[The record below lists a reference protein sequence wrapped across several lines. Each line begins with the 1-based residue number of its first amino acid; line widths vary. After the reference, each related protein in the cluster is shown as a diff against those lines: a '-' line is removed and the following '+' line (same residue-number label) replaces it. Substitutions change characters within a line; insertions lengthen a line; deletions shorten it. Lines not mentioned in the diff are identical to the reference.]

1 MASLYVTSILARQ
14 PQLFVIY
21 CIKISLIVLAM
32 HSMVSTLFI
41 IIFIITLITF
51 IISVP
56 LNGYLTSLL
65 ITHAAYD
72 KIYAHQQ
79 QVATVFEYFDI
90 FGSLCF
96 LFLGF
101 GWGMILPVDHDCI
114 NGRNRILRLVLA
126 YSAQSLVS
134 IFLAICAIIPSI
146 ILTSKACIHTTLH
159 MFFVNSLHMATSD
172 TARYIFQQG
181 ATKFAQCGPY
191 AITATLFFVGIVF
204 VQTSILCISM
214 IRNAFQAAIYP
225 FRYQIMMSQY
235 SWILMIATPLIFCI
249 IFYQFFFQI
258 TLSCIFWSIELFS
271 VLLKGA

>member
-1 MASLYVTSILARQ
+1 MASLYATPILARQ
-14 PQLFVIY
+14 LTLFMVYCDKIGLIALVI
-21 CIKISLIVLAM
+21 
-32 HSMVSTLFI
+32 HSMISTLFI
-41 IIFIITLITF
+41 IIFIITLIAF
-51 IISVP
+51 ALSVP

-65 ITHAAYD
+65 ITHGAYD

-79 QVATVFEYFDI
+79 QVATIFEYFDI

-101 GWGMILPVDHDCI
+101 GWGMILPVDHECI
-114 NGRNRILRLVLA
+114 NGRHRILRIALA
-126 YSAQSLVS
+126 YSAQPIVSL
-134 IFLAICAIIPSI
+134 FLAICAIIPSI
-146 ILTSKACIHTTLH
+146 LLTSKACIHTTLH

-172 TARYIFQQG
+172 AARHIFQQG
-181 ATKFAQCGPY
+181 AARFAQCSPY
-191 AITATLFFVGIVF
+191 AITATLFFMGIVF

-214 IRNAFQAAIYP
+214 VRNAFQAAIYP

-235 SWILMIATPLIFCI
+235 SWILMIAIPLIFCI
-249 IFYQFFFQI
+249 LFYQFFFQI